1 MGDDTMR
8 VTVDEETC
16 IACGLCAETCPEVF
30 ELKDDKAIAK
40 MEEVPEDLVE
50 SCREAAEECPVEAIQ
65 VE

>member
-1 MGDDTMR
+1 MR
-8 VTVDEETC
+8 VTVDEEAC

-30 ELKDDKAIAK
+30 ELKDDKIIAK
-40 MEEVPEDLVE
+40 MEDVPEELAE

>member
-1 MGDDTMR
+1 MR

-16 IACGLCAETCPEVF
+16 IGCGLCAETCPDVF

-40 MEEVPEDLVE
+40 MEEVPENLVD

>member
-16 IACGLCAETCPEVF
+16 IGCGLCAETCPEVF
-30 ELKDDKAIAK
+30 ELKDDKAISK
-40 MEEVPEDLVE
+40 MEEVPEDLLE
-50 SCREAAEECPVEAIQ
+50 SCREAGEECPVEAIQ

>member
-1 MGDDTMR
+1 MK

-30 ELKDDKAIAK
+30 ELKDDKAIVK
-40 MEEVPEDLVE
+40 IEEVPEDLAE
-50 SCREAAEECPVEAIQ
+50 SCRSAAEECPVEAIH